1 VEKTARVFSSFEEAD
16 KADALAD
23 AQLTP
28 QERLRIVEELREQI
42 HPDAPKQGLARVCR
56 VTELASS

>member
-1 VEKTARVFSSFEEAD
+1 
-16 KADALAD
+16 
-23 AQLTP
+23 LTP

>member
-1 VEKTARVFSSFEEAD
+1 MEKTARVFSSFEEAD
-16 KADALAD
+16 RADALAD

-42 HPDAPKQGLARVCR
+42 HPDALKQRLARVCR
-56 VTELASS
+56 ITELASS